1 MKILTL
7 IALQFCALI
16 GFGQLTTTSQSAAS
30 LVQNVL
36 LGSGVTVSNISF
48 NGSPIAIGSFT
59 AGGTNLGLNSG
70 IIMTTGT
77 ISTAGPD
84 GPQGPNNQENSGLDN
99 NVGGYGL
106 LSNLIN
112 GIPTFNAA
120 ILEFDFIPY
129 SDTVRF
135 RYVFAS
141 EEYLEFVGSEYN
153 DVFAFF
159 ISGPGIAGTQNI
171 ARLPNGQAVAIN
183 NVHSATSNSFGT
195 FGPANAAY
203 YVNNANGATIQYD
216 GFTKVLT
223 AESKVECGETYHL
236 IIALADAGD
245 GIYDSGIF
253 LEANSLSSNTPVEIS
268 HVVAPDLFND
278 QNVMAEG
285 CVTTTVTLTRN
296 AAVSALA
303 LTVPINVTGT
313 ATEGVDFTNIP
324 NTITFPAGAQTVNF
338 SFDAFED
345 GLVEGTETVNFS
357 IPIQD
362 PCGNIVP
369 LELTIEIEDI
379 QPVVVE
385 IVGGEINCPGEEV
398 ELVANVTGGAPPYT
412 YLWSTSETTSSIF
425 VSPGV
430 TQTYTVTVTDD
441 CLNQSDT
448 DDHIV
453 TVPIYPPLV
462 LNETA
467 DITEICPYI
476 PALLEANASG
486 GAAPYTYQW
495 SSTFNSNLGNGSTL
509 NVIPSTT
516 TTYTITVTDNC
527 GNVTTSTIL
536 YTITSPPLVLTM
548 SPAIEICPGDS
559 AFISVSATGG
569 YGQYFYHWFHSGE
582 NVPGVWVTPSETSTY
597 TVSVSDECQT
607 FTVEGST
614 QVIVIKPTADFSAYS
629 TTYFNGMPI
638 TFTNLSQNAVD
649 YIWDFGDGNGS
660 TFIHPQN
667 TYDLPGIYYI
677 TLIAID
683 EKGCRDTVVKPIN
696 IEEEWWVYI
705 PNAFT
710 PDGDRSNNDFRA
722 STIGIREFA
731 IQIFNRWGE
740 MVFEAKDPR
749 FIWDGTYNGTYA
761 QDGTYTYKVHFI
773 TNSGREKNLVGHVIL
788 LK

>member
-1 MKILTL
+1 M
-7 IALQFCALI
+7 
-16 GFGQLTTTSQSAAS
+16 
-30 LVQNVL
+30 
-36 LGSGVTVSNISF
+36 
-48 NGSPIAIGSFT
+48 AIGSFT
-59 AGGTNLGLNSG
+59 ANGTNLGLNSG

-84 GPQGPNNQENSGLDN
+84 GPQGPNNQENSGVDN
-99 NVGGYGL
+99 NYGGYGL

-112 GIPTFNAA
+112 GIQTYNAA

-141 EEYLEFVGSEYN
+141 EEYLEYVGSDYN

-159 ISGPGIAGTQNI
+159 ISGPGTGGLQNI
-171 ARLPNGQAVAIN
+171 AKLPNSQTVAIN
-183 NVHSATSNSFGT
+183 NVHSATSNSFGNW
-195 FGPANAAY
+195 PAANAQY
-203 YVNNANGATIQYD
+203 YVNNANGPTIQYD

-253 LEANSLSSNTPVEIS
+253 LEANSLSSNTPVELS

-278 QNVMAEG
+278 QNIMAEG
-285 CVTTTVTLTRN
+285 CVTTTVTLTRT
-296 AAVSALA
+296 AAASGTA
-303 LTVPINVTGT
+303 LTVPINTSGT
-313 ATEGVDFTNIP
+313 ATEGVDYTNIP
-324 NTITFPAGAQTVNF
+324 NTITFPAGVQTVNF
-338 SFDAFED
+338 SFQAFED
-345 GLVEGTETVNFS
+345 GLVEGTETVTIS

-362 PCGNIVP
+362 PCGNVVP

-379 QPVVVE
+379 QPVEVE
-385 IVGGEINCPGEEV
+385 IIGGEINCPGEEV

-412 YLWSTSETTSSIF
+412 FVWSTFETTSSIF
-425 VSPGV
+425 VSPGS

-441 CLNQSDT
+441 CLDQTAT

-495 SSTFNSNLGNGSTL
+495 SSTFSSNLGTGSTL

-527 GNVTTSTIL
+527 GTVTTSTIL
-536 YTITSPPLVLTM
+536 YTITSPPLLLTM

-559 AFISVSATGG
+559 AFITVSATGG

-582 NVPGVWVTPSETSTY
+582 NVPGVWVTPSETTTY

-614 QVIVIKPTADFSAYS
+614 QVIVVKPTADFTAYS

-660 TFIHPQN
+660 TIIHPQN
-667 TYDLPGIYYI
+667 TYDLPGVYYI

-722 STIGIREFA
+722 STIGIREFE
-731 IQIFNRWGE
+731 IKIFNRWGE
-740 MVFEAKDPR
+740 MVFEAQDPR
-749 FIWDGTYNGTYA
+749 FIWDGTYNGAYS